1 MATNTL
7 NRNVVFQFTALVN
20 RKSSFVILKLL
31 LEIFVDISER
41 VLKQKNGTQN
51 APILIYNDFPKVVEP
66 PVFFASTVVSLR
78 FASALVNRKTIIVQL
93 DFLFVVCFQPE

>member
-7 NRNVVFQFTALVN
+7 NRNVVFQFTPLVN
-20 RKSSFVILKLL
+20 RKSSVVILKLL
-31 LEIFVDISER
+31 LETFVEISER

-66 PVFFASTVVSLR
+66 PVFFAATVY
-78 FASALVNRKTIIVQL
+78 TIY
-93 DFLFVVCFQPE
+93 